1 MTTISDNT
9 VSPAL
14 LNTMNTSK
22 AAATTATDSA
32 SATQDRFMKL
42 LITQMKN
49 QDPMNPLDN
58 AQVTSQLA
66 QLSTVTGIDKLNAT
80 MGTLKDSYQSSQALQ
95 ATGLI
100 GHGVLVPGST
110 ANLADGKAVLG
121 MDLPGAADA
130 VSVTIR
136 DGSGNVVRKMDLGA
150 QAAGTLPVA
159 WDGKTDKGAAAASG
173 QYSFEVSATSAGT
186 ALKPTTLS
194 YDTVGSVSTGA
205 SGTKLNLNGG
215 GAAALTDVREII

>member
-1 MTTISDNT
+1 MTTINDNA

-14 LNTMNTSK
+14 LNSMNTSK
-22 AAATTATDSA
+22 AAATATDSA
-32 SATQDRFMKL
+32 GATQDRFMKL

-80 MGTLKDSYQSSQALQ
+80 MGTLKDSFQSSQALQ
-95 ATGLI
+95 ATSLI
-100 GHGVLVPGST
+100 GHGVLVPGNT
-110 ANLADGKAVLG
+110 TNLADGKAVLG

-130 VSVTIR
+130 VSIAIR
-136 DGSGNVVRKMDLGA
+136 DSAGNVVRKIDLGA
-150 QAAGTLPVA
+150 QAAGTLPLG

-173 QYSFEVSATSAGT
+173 QYSFEVKATSAGA
-186 ALKPTTLS
+186 ALKVTTLS
-194 YDTVGSVSTGA
+194 YDEVGSVSTGA
-205 SGTKLNLNGG
+205 SGTRLNLKGG
-215 GAAALTDVREII
+215 SSATLADVREII

>member
-1 MTTISDNT
+1 MITINDNT

-32 SATQDRFMKL
+32 GATQDRFMKL

-95 ATGLI
+95 ATSLI

-110 ANLADGKAVLG
+110 TNLTDGKAVLG

-130 VSVTIR
+130 VAVTIR
-136 DGSGNVVRKMDLGA
+136 DSAGNVVRKLDLGA
-150 QAAGTLPVA
+150 QAAGTLPLG
-159 WDGKTDKGAAAASG
+159 WDGKTDKGAAAANG
-173 QYSFEVSATSAGT
+173 QYSFEVSATSAGSK
-186 ALKPTTLS
+186 LKVTTLS
-194 YDTVGSVSTGA
+194 YDQVGSVSTGA

-215 GAAALTDVREII
+215 GSAALADVREII

>member
-1 MTTISDNT
+1 MTTINDNT

-14 LNTMNTSK
+14 LNSMNTSK
-22 AAATTATDSA
+22 PAAASAADTAG
-32 SATQDRFMKL
+32 ATQDRFMKL

-49 QDPMNPLDN
+49 QDPLNPLDN

-80 MGTLKDSYQSSQALQ
+80 MGTLKDSFQSSQALQ
-95 ATGLI
+95 ATSLI

-110 ANLADGKAVLG
+110 TNLTDGKAVLG

-136 DGSGNVVRKMDLGA
+136 DSAGNAVRKIELGP
-150 QAAGTLPVA
+150 QAAGTLPLG
-159 WDGKTDKGAAAASG
+159 WDGKTDKGAAAANG
-173 QYSFEVSATSAGT
+173 QYSFEVSATSAGSK
-186 ALKPTTLS
+186 LKVTTLS
-194 YDTVGSVSTGA
+194 YDQVGSVSTGA
-205 SGTKLNLNGG
+205 SGTKLNLSGG
-215 GAAALTDVREII
+215 GSAALADVREII

>member
-14 LNTMNTSK
+14 LNTMNTGK
-22 AAATTATDSA
+22 AAATTSA
-32 SATQDRFMKL
+32 DTAGATQDRFMKL

-49 QDPMNPLDN
+49 QDPLNPLDN

-95 ATGLI
+95 ATSLI
-100 GHGVLVPGST
+100 GHGVLVPGNT
-110 ANLADGKAVLG
+110 TNLTDGKAVLG

-136 DGSGNVVRKMDLGA
+136 DSAGNVVRKIDLGA
-150 QAAGTLPVA
+150 QAAGTLPLG
-159 WDGKTDKGAAAASG
+159 WDGRTDKGATAANG
-173 QYSFEVSATSAGT
+173 QYSFEVSASSAGSKLN
-186 ALKPTTLS
+186 ATTLS
-194 YDTVGSVSTGA
+194 YDLVGSVSTGA

-215 GAAALTDVREII
+215 GSAALSDVREII